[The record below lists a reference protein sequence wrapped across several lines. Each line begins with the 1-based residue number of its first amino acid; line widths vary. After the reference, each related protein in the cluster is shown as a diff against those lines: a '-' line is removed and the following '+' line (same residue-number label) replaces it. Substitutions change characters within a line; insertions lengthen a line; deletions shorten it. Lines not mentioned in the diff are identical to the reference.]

1 MVTLIQFPWSPFCIT
16 VRHILER
23 NGIPFRLRNIPYH
36 ERGSIIKATDGRGYT
51 VPCVVDG
58 KQAICDVTDFGQ
70 EVARYVDRRYTL
82 NLFPKEVEGIQLI
95 LSRYIEDDLE
105 MVGFKINDSYI
116 IPARPLVER
125 VMLIR
130 HKERK
135 FGKGCLQ
142 EWTSH
147 RTYLCVQFAEL
158 LTPIDKMLAE
168 LPFLISDRPLF
179 VDYDLYGVI
188 ENYLFSGKTKLP
200 NLKHLRRWH
209 RAMANPPWKTESVG
223 LMLRC
228 PDHSKKVLTSL
239 NLLTRQPAGTLRRAM
254 SPGEALPTFLTLPSG
269 ELPNCPSL
277 RASNEHILIVR
288 VPRARRMA

>member
-1 MVTLIQFPWSPFCIT
+1 MLTLIQFPWSPFCVT

-23 NGIPFRLRNIPYH
+23 NAIPFRLRNIPFH
-36 ERGSIIKATDGRGYT
+36 ERASIIKATNGRGYT

-58 KQAICDVTDFGQ
+58 KQAVCDVTDFGQ
-70 EVARYVDRRYTL
+70 EVARYIDRRYTL

-95 LSRYIEDDLE
+95 LSRYIENDLE

-116 IPARPLVER
+116 IPSRPLIER

-147 RTYLCVQFAEL
+147 RRYLCAQFAEL
-158 LTPIDKMLAE
+158 LTPIDHMLAE
-168 LPFLISDRPLF
+168 SPFLVSDRPLF

-188 ENYLFSGKTKLP
+188 ENYLFNGKTKLP

-209 RAMANPPWKTESVG
+209 RAMAS
-223 LMLRC
+223 
-228 PDHSKKVLTSL
+228 
-239 NLLTRQPAGTLRRAM
+239 
-254 SPGEALPTFLTLPSG
+254 
-269 ELPNCPSL
+269 PSL
-277 RASNEHILIVR
+277 EN
-288 VPRARRMA
+288 